1 MFVSSGQFV
10 YFSECLFIGVV
21 LGLIYLV
28 FELIGGLIGVSTIK
42 TILDVCFIVPCFF
55 VYRFLAMKLCFPD
68 FRPWEPSSPASV
80 TAAGTSMRPISL

>member
-28 FELIGGLIGVSTIK
+28 FELIEGLIRHAVVNSN
-42 TILDVCFIVPCFF
+42 LS
-55 VYRFLAMKLCFPD
+55 
-68 FRPWEPSSPASV
+68 EPQAH
-80 TAAGTSMRPISL
+80 GY